1 MGTRWRHSG
10 YILHV
15 EAAGFLDIVNVSNE
29 REKSRMT
36 PMCFPLKAWRCVCDL
51 EYDDECFNVTESILA
66 KCTEI

>member
-1 MGTRWRHSG
+1 MGTRWRDSG

-36 PMCFPLKAWRCVCDL
+36 PMCFPLNDWKCVC
-51 EYDDECFNVTESILA
+51 VILNMMMS
-66 KCTEI
+66 TLM